1 VDRAKLIELGIELLA
16 TVDIIK
22 KQHGESELL
31 NQAVSVSKA
40 VLKKLRNM
48 GVEIDFKRGSIYS
61 EVSAERTRQ
70 LLKWGEQNHNPAEW
84 LMILGE
90 EVGEVNKASLEAHF
104 SGYKNSGDYTEYRN
118 ELIQVAA
125 VAVAMVECLDRTTS
139 LGPVV

>member
-1 VDRAKLIELGIELLA
+1 MDRAKLIELGIELLA
-16 TVDIIK
+16 TVDINK

-70 LLKWGEQNHNPAEW
+70 LLKWGEQNHNPGDW
-84 LMILGE
+84 CLILGE
-90 EVGEVNKASLEAHF
+90 EVGEVNKAVLEGVRITA
-104 SGYKNSGDYTEYRN
+104 DYSEYRN

-125 VAVAMVECLDRTTS
+125 VAVAMIECLDRTTS
-139 LGPVV
+139 LDPVV